1 MGQEGGLVAL
11 LASNK
16 MLPRNSHH
24 GLVDSPPVR
33 RRGIGFTADLDG
45 KQADE
50 GPANPSGNPRKS
62 PN

>member
-1 MGQEGGLVAL
+1 MGKEGGLVAL
-11 LASNK
+11 LVSNK

-24 GLVDSPPVR
+24 RLVDSPPVK
-33 RRGIGFTADLDG
+33 RRGIGLTAGPDG

-50 GPANPSGNPRKS
+50 GPANPPGNPRKS